1 MENLR
6 PVDQMTDAELLAEL
20 GFSEAEFQQQ
30 WLESQL
36 LNLLPLSEEEAFRL
50 HAYCQDHGLTV
61 QEFIRH
67 AIAASL
73 SAA

>member
-1 MENLR
+1 MENLH

-20 GFSEAEFQQQ
+20 GLSEAEFQQQ

-36 LNLLPLSEEEAFRL
+36 LNLLPLSDEEAFCL

-61 QEFIRH
+61 RELLRQ
-67 AIAASL
+67 AIAANWP
-73 SAA
+73 AA